1 MGLISNGSTIFDAGV
16 MNAGGS
22 MTLIKSVVLGA
33 NSNTVQFTNGS
44 NAGQGTAS
52 SVIDSTYKEYL
63 FLISNM
69 RPTTDNKSLVFQANV
84 VGGSG
89 FDETITSSCFRA
101 FHAEDNS
108 GATVSYI
115 AGNDQTAG
123 TGVQLLTSGINNGTA
138 DSCASGYL
146 RLYDPG
152 NTTFITHF
160 ESRFSYEEQEQSI
173 QVDMFVS
180 GYFNVTAAIDE
191 ISFYTN
197 GGQVAAGGTFALYGI
212 K

>member
-1 MGLISNGSTIFDAGV
+1 MGLISDGTTIFDAGV
-16 MNAGGS
+16 LNAGGS
-22 MTLIKSVVLGA
+22 MTLIKSIVLGS
-33 NSNTVQFTNGS
+33 NSNTVNFTDGG
-44 NAGQGTAS
+44 NAGHGTAS
-52 SVIDSTYKEYL
+52 TVLDSTFKEYL

-69 RPTTDNKSLVFQANV
+69 RPTTDNKSLGFQANV
-84 VGGSG
+84 SGGSG
-89 FDETITSSCFRA
+89 FDETITSTCFRA

-108 GATVSYI
+108 GAAVSYI
-115 AGNDQTAG
+115 AGNDQTVG
-123 TGVQLLTSGINNGTA
+123 TGLQLLTSGINNGAA

-180 GYFNVTAAIDE
+180 GYFNVANAIDE

>member
-1 MGLISNGSTIFDAGV
+1 MGLISDGTTIFDAGV
-16 MNAGGS
+16 LNAGGS
-22 MTLIKSVVLGA
+22 MTLIKSIVLGS
-33 NSNTVQFTNGS
+33 NSNTVNFTDGG
-44 NAGQGTAS
+44 NAGHGTAS
-52 SVIDSTYKEYL
+52 TVLDSTFKEYL

-69 RPTTDNKSLVFQANV
+69 RPTTDNKSLGFQANIS
-84 VGGSG
+84 GGSG
-89 FDETITSSCFRA
+89 FDETITSTCFRA

-108 GATVSYI
+108 GAAVSYI
-115 AGNDQTAG
+115 AGNDQTVG
-123 TGVQLLTSGINNGTA
+123 TGLQLLTSGINNGAA

-180 GYFNVTAAIDE
+180 GYFNVANAIDE

>member
-1 MGLISNGSTIFDAGV
+1 MGLISDGTTIFDAGV
-16 MNAGGS
+16 LNAGGS
-22 MTLIKSVVLGA
+22 MILIKSIVLGA
-33 NSNTVQFTNGS
+33 NSNTVNFTDGG
-44 NAGQGTAS
+44 NAGHGTAS
-52 SVIDSTYKEYL
+52 TVLDSTYKEYL

-84 VGGSG
+84 SGGSG
-89 FDETITSSCFRA
+89 FDETITSTCFRA

-123 TGVQLLTSGINNGTA
+123 TGLQLLTSGINNGTA

-146 RLYDPG
+146 HLFNPSS
-152 NTTFITHF
+152 TTFVKNF

-180 GYFNVTAAIDE
+180 GYFNVAAAIDE

>member
-22 MTLIKSVVLGA
+22 MTLIKSVVLGS
-33 NSNTVQFTNGS
+33 NSNTVQFTNGA

-146 RLYDPG
+146 HLFNPSS
-152 NTTFITHF
+152 TTFVKNF

-180 GYFNVTAAIDE
+180 GYFNVAAAIDE

>member
-1 MGLISNGSTIFDAGV
+1 MGLISDGTTIFDAGV
-16 MNAGGS
+16 LNAGGS
-22 MTLIKSVVLGA
+22 MILIKSIVLGA
-33 NSNTVQFTNGS
+33 NSNTVNFTDGG
-44 NAGQGTAS
+44 NAGHGTAS
-52 SVIDSTYKEYL
+52 TVLDSTYKEYL

-69 RPTTDNKSLVFQANV
+69 RPTTDNKSLGFQANV
-84 VGGSG
+84 SGGSG
-89 FDETITSSCFRA
+89 FDETITSTCFRA

-108 GATVSYI
+108 GAAVSYI
-115 AGNDQTAG
+115 TGNDQAQG
-123 TGVQLLTSGINNGTA
+123 TSFQRLTSGINNGAA

-146 RLYDPG
+146 RLYNPAD
-152 NTTFITHF
+152 TTFATHF

-180 GYFNVTAAIDE
+180 GYINTTAAIDE

-197 GGQVAAGGTFALYGI
+197 GGQVGSGGTFALYGI

>member
-22 MTLIKSVVLGA
+22 MTLIKSVVLGS
-33 NSNTVQFTNGS
+33 NSNTVQFTNGA

-180 GYFNVTAAIDE
+180 GYFNVAAAIDE

>member
-1 MGLISNGSTIFDAGV
+1 
-16 MNAGGS
+16 
-22 MTLIKSVVLGA
+22 VLGS

-52 SVIDSTYKEYL
+52 SVIESTYKEYL

-123 TGVQLLTSGINNGTA
+123 TGLQLLTSGINNGAA

-146 RLYDPG
+146 RLYNPAD
-152 NTTFITHF
+152 TTFATHF

>member
-1 MGLISNGSTIFDAGV
+1 MGLISDGTTIFDAGV
-16 MNAGGS
+16 LNAGGS
-22 MTLIKSVVLGA
+22 MTLIKSIVLGS
-33 NSNTVQFTNGS
+33 NSNTVNFTDGG
-44 NAGQGTAS
+44 NAGHGTAS
-52 SVIDSTYKEYL
+52 TVLDSTFKEYL

-69 RPTTDNKSLVFQANV
+69 RPTTDNKSLGFQANIS
-84 VGGSG
+84 GGSG
-89 FDETITSSCFRA
+89 FDETITSTCFRA

-108 GATVSYI
+108 GAAVSYI
-115 AGNDQTAG
+115 AGNDQTVG
-123 TGVQLLTSGINNGTA
+123 TGLQLLTSGINNGAA

-180 GYFNVTAAIDE
+180 GYFNVAAAIDE

>member
-22 MTLIKSVVLGA
+22 MTLIKSVVLGS
-33 NSNTVQFTNGS
+33 NSNTVQFTNGA

-101 FHAEDNS
+101 FHAEDDS
-108 GATVSYI
+108 GNAVSYI
-115 AGNDQTAG
+115 TGNDQAQA
-123 TGVQLLTSGINNGTA
+123 TGLQLLTSGINNGAA

-180 GYFNVTAAIDE
+180 GYFNVAAAIDE

>member
-44 NAGQGTAS
+44 NAGHGTAS

-89 FDETITSSCFRA
+89 FDETITSTCFRA

-108 GATVSYI
+108 GNAVSYI

-146 RLYDPG
+146 RLYNPAD
-152 NTTFITHF
+152 TTFVTHF
-160 ESRFSYEEQEQSI
+160 ESRFSYEEPEQTI

-180 GYFNVTAAIDE
+180 WYFKVTATIDE